1 MVWKDLCS
9 WLCFLFSLFIS
20 FKLSETEDLYNVQ
33 LFYFMSA
40 VKIKKQIGILR
51 KALMPCPEIEITKW
65 IKTHR
70 TLKECV
76 LVVRLFFVLNWEVIT
91 SFLALFIWKI
101 RRREIFIFLILM
113 HAEVSSEGSV
123 VKSPLFLGSVC
134 SHTSVCSLVTK

>member
-51 KALMPCPEIEITKW
+51 KALMPCPEIE
-65 IKTHR
+65 
-70 TLKECV
+70 
-76 LVVRLFFVLNWEVIT
+76 
-91 SFLALFIWKI
+91 
-101 RRREIFIFLILM
+101 
-113 HAEVSSEGSV
+113 
-123 VKSPLFLGSVC
+123 
-134 SHTSVCSLVTK
+134 VTK